1 MINDYNC
8 NQLSVFGMG
17 KNNDAAYWHAII
29 RQIIVGG
36 LIDKDIESY
45 GILKL
50 NDNAKEF
57 LVNPTSFMIREDHDY
72 SNIEEQETELN
83 IKSHV
88 YDTKLLSMLKSLR
101 KKVAKIKNLPP
112 FVIFQDPSL
121 EDMALQYPITIDEL
135 VNINGVGAG
144 KANRFGKE
152 FIEFI
157 ADYVEENNIDRPQ
170 DLVIKSIVNKSG
182 LKVYIIQST
191 DRKLPLEDIASA
203 KGLDMPELISEM
215 ENIVYS
221 GTKVDINYYLD
232 DILEIEQQDE
242 IFDYFKEDA
251 ETDSIEEAMQEF
263 EEEYNEEELRLMRIK
278 FLS

>member
-1 MINDYNC
+1 
-8 NQLSVFGMG
+8 
-17 KNNDAAYWHAII
+17 
-29 RQIIVGG
+29 
-36 LIDKDIESY
+36 
-45 GILKL
+45 
-50 NDNAKEF
+50 
-57 LVNPTSFMIREDHDY
+57 MIREDHDY

-83 IKSHV
+83 IKSDV

-101 KKVAKIKNLPP
+101 KKVAKTKNLPP

-170 DLVIKSIVNKSG
+170 DMVIKSIVNKSG

-203 KGLDMPELISEM
+203 KGLDMPNSL
-215 ENIVYS
+215 V
-221 GTKVDINYYLD
+221 KWR
-232 DILEIEQQDE
+232 ILFILV
-242 IFDYFKEDA
+242 
-251 ETDSIEEAMQEF
+251 
-263 EEEYNEEELRLMRIK
+263 LR
-278 FLS
+278 

>member
-1 MINDYNC
+1 MNFPF
-8 NQLSVFGMG
+8 LSSIF
-17 KNNDAAYWHAII
+17 I
-29 RQIIVGG
+29 
-36 LIDKDIESY
+36 
-45 GILKL
+45 
-50 NDNAKEF
+50 NAKEF
-57 LVNPTSFMIREDHDY
+57 LLNPTSFMIREDHDY

-83 IKSHV
+83 IKSDV

-101 KKVAKIKNLPP
+101 KKVAKTKNLPP

-121 EDMALQYPITIDEL
+121 EDMALQYPISIEEL

-152 FIEFI
+152 FVEFI

-203 KGLDMPELISEM
+203 KGLDMPMLISEI

-232 DILEIEQQDE
+232 DILEIEQQEE

-251 ETDSIEEAMQEF
+251 ESDSIQEAMNEF
-263 EEEYNEEELRLMRIK
+263 KEEYDEEELRLMRIK
-278 FLS
+278 FLSEFAN